1 MGRARNNIARLPLE
15 ARARISLLLDD
26 GATYE
31 EVRNNPEVVEACT
44 ARGLVLHDTT
54 FQAWIAGDEYKG
66 YMESRRKYGREME
79 RRKLAAYVVSQ
90 DSSSDDMARIAG
102 YEMMRRVLSRLED
115 GAELDNGELRSLAA
129 TLEGYER
136 NRIMAAKE
144 DARREADAAAEK
156 YRSRIAELEAKVLEL
171 SSTGSKGSL
180 TDEQVEAIKERLGVR

>member
-1 MGRARNNIARLPLE
+1 MGRARNNIAKLPLE

-44 ARGLVLHDTT
+44 VRGLVLHDTT

-66 YMESRRKYGREME
+66 YTESRRKYGREME

-115 GAELDNGELRSLAA
+115 GAELNNGELRSLAA

-144 DARREADAAAEK
+144 DARREADAAVEK